1 MLKIYEKSYYFF
13 TKDFIDNPNNK
24 RYINQIYRNNVAK
37 IVKNK
42 LLMRI
47 MKQRNLKYIY

>member
-1 MLKIYEKSYYFF
+1 MLKIYKKSYYFV

-24 RYINQIYRNNVAK
+24 RRINQIYRNNLAK

-42 LLMRI
+42 LIMRI
-47 MKQRNLKYIY
+47 MKLRNLKYIY